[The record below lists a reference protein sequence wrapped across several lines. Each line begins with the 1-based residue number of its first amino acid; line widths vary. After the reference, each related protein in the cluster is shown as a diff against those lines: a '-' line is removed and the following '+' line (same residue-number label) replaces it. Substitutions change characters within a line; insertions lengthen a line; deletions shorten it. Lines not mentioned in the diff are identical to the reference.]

1 VTLIDT
7 LVDEP
12 IECITPQGIKTTR
25 QEHEFDILIYATGF
39 DGVTG
44 AYDRIDIRGE
54 NGLRLKDAWA
64 ETPRTYLGMLAEG
77 FPNMLMVLGPHTAR
91 GNITQAI
98 SHSVEFQ
105 AGLLRFMQQHN
116 YTHVETRPEKV
127 DEWTRIV
134 IKAGEA
140 LLSFKVDSWQN
151 GVNRNV
157 DGRTVRRVLGYNGN
171 GAHFRRTTDEV
182 AKGGYRNSRSGSA
195 PRQVWAVSGVGSHNS
210 VRVRVMMVG
219 LPTRFVQNR
228 TGPQH
233 MRMDH
238 HRT

>member
-1 VTLIDT
+1 
-7 LVDEP
+7 
-12 IECITPQGIKTTR
+12 
-25 QEHEFDILIYATGF
+25 
-39 DGVTG
+39 VTG
-44 AYDRIDIRGE
+44 AYDRIDIRGQD
-54 NGLRLKDAWA
+54 GLRLKDAWA

-91 GNITQAI
+91 GNIPQAV

-105 AGLLRFMQQHN
+105 AGVLRFMQQHD
-116 YTHVETRPEKV
+116 YTRVETRPEKV

-157 DGRTVRRVLGYNGN
+157 EGRTVRRVLGYNGN

-182 AKGGYRNSRSGSA
+182 AKGGYQEFAFR
-195 PRQVWAVSGVGSHNS
+195 
-210 VRVRVMMVG
+210 
-219 LPTRFVQNR
+219 
-228 TGPQH
+228 
-233 MRMDH
+233 
-238 HRT
+238 

>member
-1 VTLIDT
+1 MHHS
-7 LVDEP
+7 EGH
-12 IECITPQGIKTTR
+12 QNHKAATR
-25 QEHEFDILIYATGF
+25 
-39 DGVTG
+39 
-44 AYDRIDIRGE
+44 IRHPDLRHSLRRCDWGLRPYRYPRE
-54 NGLRLKDAWA
+54 NGFRLKDAWA

-105 AGLLRFMQQHN
+105 ADMLRFMQQHN
-116 YTHVETRPEKV
+116 YTRVETRPEKV

-157 DGRTVRRVLGYNGN
+157 EGRTVRRVLGYNGN

-182 AKGGYRNSRSGSA
+182 AKGGYQEFAFR
-195 PRQVWAVSGVGSHNS
+195 
-210 VRVRVMMVG
+210 
-219 LPTRFVQNR
+219 
-228 TGPQH
+228 
-233 MRMDH
+233 
-238 HRT
+238 